1 MNGVRTFS
9 LNFDGSC
16 WPNPGGKAGYGYVIH
31 DGDVIHTDSGII
43 GTGPEFSNNYAEFFA
58 LHKALEKIY
67 EILANESFPK
77 TSIRVYGDSK
87 LVINIMNRKWKV
99 QTDKLYYPAKLEA
112 SLSQD
117 SLFIKKV
124 EIKYIWVPR
133 EKNTEADILSKEK

>member
-1 MNGVRTFS
+1 
-9 LNFDGSC
+9 
-16 WPNPGGKAGYGYVIH
+16 
-31 DGDVIHTDSGII
+31 
-43 GTGPEFSNNYAEFFA
+43 
-58 LHKALEKIY
+58 
-67 EILANESFPK
+67 
-77 TSIRVYGDSK
+77 
-87 LVINIMNRKWKV
+87 MNRKWKV